1 VLSSVCVLAASCVHA
16 LSTNLFQ
23 WLGFPFNTALCVQVG
38 FIGLGNMGSRMAANL
53 KHGGH
58 QLVVHDRSIAAM
70 EEACK
75 DGAEAASSPVD
86 MASQEGVVA

>member
-1 VLSSVCVLAASCVHA
+1 M
-16 LSTNLFQ
+16 
-23 WLGFPFNTALCVQVG
+23 QVG

-53 KHGGH
+53 KKGGH

-86 MASQEGVVA
+86 MASQEGIVAWWTCDMPFQARLGGYVLQQHGVIVLRC

>member
-1 VLSSVCVLAASCVHA
+1 
-16 LSTNLFQ
+16 
-23 WLGFPFNTALCVQVG
+23 
-38 FIGLGNMGSRMAANL
+38 MGSRMAANL

>member
-1 VLSSVCVLAASCVHA
+1 
-16 LSTNLFQ
+16 
-23 WLGFPFNTALCVQVG
+23 
-38 FIGLGNMGSRMAANL
+38 MGSRMAANL
-53 KHGGH
+53 KQGGY

-86 MASQEGVVA
+86 MASQEGIVAWWTCDMPFQARLGAGYVLQQHGVIVLRC